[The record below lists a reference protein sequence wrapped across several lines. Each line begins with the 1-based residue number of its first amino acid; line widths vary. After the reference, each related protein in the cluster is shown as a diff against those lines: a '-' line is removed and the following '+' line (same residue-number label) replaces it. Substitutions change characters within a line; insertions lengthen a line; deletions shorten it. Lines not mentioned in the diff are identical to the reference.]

1 LAAARLRSLSIR
13 EVAERLGDRFRL
25 LTGGSR
31 TALPRHRTLAAVVEW
46 SWDLLTEAERAIA
59 RRLAVFAGGADLEA
73 VEEICAGD
81 DVRRG
86 DVVEHVG
93 SLVDKSLVLFAGDLA
108 TRYRMLETIRAFAAD
123 RLAESGEAERFRP
136 GHAAACVARVRG

>member
-1 LAAARLRSLSIR
+1 
-13 EVAERLGDRFRL
+13 
-25 LTGGSR
+25 
-31 TALPRHRTLAAVVEW
+31 
-46 SWDLLTEAERAIA
+46 
-59 RRLAVFAGGADLEA
+59 

-108 TRYRMLETIRAFAAD
+108 TRYRMLETIRAFAAG
-123 RLAESGEAERFRP
+123 RLAESGEAERFRRV
-136 GHAAACVARVRG
+136 HAGYFVALAERVEPELRRAGQLDWLGRGRAEAGKFLAAPPW